1 MEPKGRGEAVNP
13 IAGACGHAEPK
24 NRLLSEARHQRKFA
38 PGVGPRRQWKKAGQ
52 APLAALVIGMVAAGA
67 AATATIL
74 LSGLP
79 GIPARLS
86 GLPGLAVRA
95 YAQGD
100 KIVRMQTLNVRDI
113 LYVLTGG
120 SNTLALMRDDGVVL
134 VDTKP
139 PGWGRAIRDN
149 IEAVSDKGVT
159 TIINTHAHADHVGG
173 NVDFSTATTII
184 AHASAK
190 ARMEKMEIFRGANAK
205 FLPNKLVSDR
215 LSLLD
220 GNDRIEIYYFG
231 RGHTDGD
238 LVVVFPEKRLA
249 HVGDLFPAKAAPL
262 IDADAGGSGVAF
274 PETLTKAAA
283 ELKNV
288 VRVTTGHDAASAV
301 MGAAAGAS
309 AINANPRTMS
319 IKDLQEYA
327 EFNRDFLEAVKQAIA
342 AGKSADE
349 AAKTLQMPERYKA
362 YDMANA
368 GANVHA
374 IYRELGK

>member
-1 MEPKGRGEAVNP
+1 M
-13 IAGACGHAEPK
+13 
-24 NRLLSEARHQRKFA
+24 
-38 PGVGPRRQWKKAGQ
+38 
-52 APLAALVIGMVAAGA
+52 AAGA
-67 AATATIL
+67 AITASITL
-74 LSGLP
+74 LAFAGLSVS
-79 GIPARLS
+79 AFT
-86 GLPGLAVRA
+86 
-95 YAQGD
+95 QGD

-120 SNTLALMRDDGVVL
+120 SNTLALMRDDGVLL

-149 IEAVSDKGVT
+149 IEAVSDKGVV
-159 TIINTHAHADHVGG
+159 TIINTHAHPDHVGG
-173 NVDFSTATTII
+173 NVDFPTATTII
-184 AHASAK
+184 AHANAK
-190 ARMEKMEIFRGANAK
+190 ARMETMEIFRGANAK
-205 FLPNKLVSDR
+205 FLPSRLVTDR

-220 GNDRIEIYYFG
+220 GNDRIDLYYFG

-249 HVGDLFPAKAAPL
+249 HFGDLFPAKAAPL
-262 IDADAGGSGVAF
+262 IDADAGGSAVAF
-274 PETLTKAAA
+274 PETLTKAVA

-288 VRVTTGHDAASAV
+288 VRVTTGHDEASAV

-327 EFNRDFLEAVKQAIA
+327 DFNRDFLEAVKQAIA

-349 AAKTLQMPERYKA
+349 AAKTLQMPERYKT
-362 YDMANA
+362 YDLTNA
-368 GANVHA
+368 PANVRA